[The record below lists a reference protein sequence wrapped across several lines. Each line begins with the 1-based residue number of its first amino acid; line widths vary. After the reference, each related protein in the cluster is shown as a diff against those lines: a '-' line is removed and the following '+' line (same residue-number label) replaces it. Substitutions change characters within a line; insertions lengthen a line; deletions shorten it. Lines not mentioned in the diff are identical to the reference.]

1 MSQIT
6 ISIDE
11 SVKKILSKRA
21 KKNLFTLRE
30 QIEDILRKSAARTK
44 AGTSSYQIKVDDK
57 LVGIFSRD
65 RRGRK
70 KKVKKVVKKGKK

>member
-1 MSQIT
+1 MNLQVIKGVDGK
-6 ISIDE
+6 DE
-11 SVKKILSKRA
+11 YVLLPVGIYES
-21 KKNLFTLRE
+21 LRE